1 MKDCVEGV
9 IAGLLNL
16 MIFKIN
22 QGMAP
27 LGTFVR
33 VFSERIK

>member
-9 IAGLLNL
+9 MAGLWNL

-22 QGMAP
+22 QGMTP
-27 LGTFVR
+27 LGTSVR
-33 VFSERIK
+33 VFPERSK